1 MAFCRHCFGS
11 TERLLSIINYLGTL
25 CTINGTQYIVIAFH
39 ECGLLNSYACHK
51 IGQIG
56 QIV

>member
-1 MAFCRHCFGS
+1 MAICSHCFGS
-11 TERLLSIINYLGTL
+11 TERPLSIINYLGTL
-25 CTINGTQYIVIAFH
+25 STINGTQYIVRAFH
-39 ECGLLNSYACHK
+39 ECGLLNSYACRK

>member
-1 MAFCRHCFGS
+1 MAFCGHCFGS
-11 TERLLSIINYLGTL
+11 TDRPLSIINYP
-25 CTINGTQYIVIAFH
+25 CTFFSINKTQYIVIAFH
-39 ECGLLNSYACHK
+39 ECGLLNSYACRK